1 MQHFDPLE
9 NHLSAS
15 VVAWFGGKPSVPKVK
30 QQELP
35 PVQQVQIPEPVAPL
49 PPPPP
54 APSESKME
62 VQDKMS
68 QQRIDAKKR
77 RGMAASLIAGETGGF
92 KSSSPASSATGSTS
106 LLG

>member
-1 MQHFDPLE
+1 MQNSDPLE
-9 NHLSAS
+9 NPLLAN
-15 VVAWFGGKPSVPKVK
+15 VVVWFGGSPSIPKQPK
-30 QQELP
+30 QEMP
-35 PVQQVQIPEPVAPL
+35 PVQQVTIPEPVAPL

-54 APSESKME
+54 QPTESKME